1 MRAIAKPLSLVRLG
15 PVVAL
20 LSLVTAGCYS
30 SALPTAT
37 PIPSGF
43 IDLAVELSP
52 SFPPHDGSVI
62 ACGMSGFDDSVLH
75 GSPSAAD
82 PVWLEAVARPGVKI
96 AVRWPAGFRARFAPK
111 LELLDPGGT
120 VVARDGDV
128 LTLIGT
134 GPGSDG
140 RIEIM
145 AFDGKAYP
153 PCS

>member
-1 MRAIAKPLSLVRLG
+1 MRRVLSRVGLT
-15 PVVAL
+15 VAL
-20 LSLVTAGCYS
+20 ASLTTAGCAS
-30 SALPTAT
+30 PPAPTPT
-37 PIPSGF
+37 PVPSGF
-43 IDLAVELSP
+43 INLAVELSA

-62 ACGMSGFDDSVLH
+62 ACGMSGYDDAVLH
-75 GSPSAAD
+75 GSLSSAD
-82 PVWLEAVARPGVKI
+82 PVWLEAVARPGLKI

-111 LELLDPGGT
+111 LELIDPGGT

-134 GPGSDG
+134 GPGQDG